1 MFTGT
6 FTAIVTPFKNDR
18 VDETAFRNLIQF
30 QIDNGVS
37 GIVPTGTTGEAATS
51 TLTNICE

>member
-37 GIVPTGTTGEAATS
+37 G
-51 TLTNICE
+51 